1 MTVKQI
7 LKLRPEFKI
16 GNMTMRDYFIIT
28 QSDSFCSIRSG
39 LCHADGKTKSPFLY
53 ERTIIG
59 KNSLK
64 ESIHK
69 FEEWYKGVLEVSA
82 YYEQMEKEVHFNR
95 GNLNK

>member
-1 MTVKQI
+1 
-7 LKLRPEFKI
+7 
-16 GNMTMRDYFIIT
+16 MRDYFLVT
-28 QSDSFCSIRSG
+28 QGDSFCSIRSG
-39 LCHADGKTKSPFLY
+39 LWHTDKEIKSPFLY

-59 KNSLK
+59 KNCLK

-69 FEEWYKGVLEVSA
+69 FEEWYKGVLEVNA